1 MDAVF
6 HSLLTTPGKLPWL
19 LLTLFTSWTALCS
32 ADVKQTRW
40 PLYSQKP
47 VLLAWNAPT
56 QECTPRHRVTLSLD
70 QFDIVASPN
79 KGFVRQNLT
88 IFYEERLGLYPY
100 YEHGG
105 TAVNGGLPQLA
116 SLTQHYKKMPEGV
129 QKYIREPEAKGLAV
143 IDWEEWRPLWIRNW
157 DIKDI
162 YRKKSREMVSK
173 KNPNWTPEQVGRVA
187 QQEFE
192 LSARKFM
199 LETLKLAKSLRP
211 NQLWGFYLFPD
222 CYNHD
227 YRNGLKNYTGRCP
240 MLEMA
245 RNDQLN
251 WLWMEST
258 ALFPSIYMGSLLQS
272 TNYGRLFVRNRVK
285 EAMRLASVGDGLARP
300 VFVYTRPTYINQMT
314 LLTETDLV
322 STIGESVALGA
333 AGVILWG
340 DTSYANSSKSCSA
353 LNEYLQG
360 PLGRYLL
367 NVSTAAE
374 LCSQVVCKSH
384 GRCLRRA
391 PDSDV
396 YLHLSPLTHS
406 ITSHGGHLKVTGAPG
421 QGELA
426 LFHAN
431 FQCQCYH
438 GYKGEACAQKE
449 KGQNRASSVLGTWP
463 LCLLLPLG
471 LLTLLH

>member
-1 MDAVF
+1 MDAVL
-6 HSLLTTPGKLPWL
+6 HPVLATAGQLPWL
-19 LLTLFTSWTALCS
+19 LLTVFTAWTVLCS
-32 ADVKQTRW
+32 ADPKQTRW

-47 VLLAWNAPT
+47 ILLAWNAPT
-56 QECTPRHRVTLSLD
+56 EGCAPRHSVTLSLK

-79 KGFVRQNLT
+79 EGFVRQNLT
-88 IFYEERLGLYPY
+88 IFYKERLGLYPY
-100 YEHGG
+100 YKHGG

-116 SLTQHYKKMPEGV
+116 SLTQHYEKMPYGLR
-129 QKYIREPEAKGLAV
+129 KYIREPDAKGLAV

-162 YRKKSREMVSK
+162 YRNKSREMVAK
-173 KNPNWTPEQVGRVA
+173 KNPKLTQEQVGKVA
-187 QQEFE
+187 EQEFE

-199 LETLKLAKSLRP
+199 LDTLKLAKSLRP

-227 YRNGLKNYTGRCP
+227 YKSDLKNYTGRCP
-240 MLEMA
+240 AVEIS

-251 WLWMEST
+251 WLWM
-258 ALFPSIYMGSLLQS
+258 M
-272 TNYGRLFVRNRVK
+272 
-285 EAMRLASVGDGLARP
+285 
-300 VFVYTRPTYINQMT
+300 
-314 LLTETDLV
+314 DLV

-333 AGVILWG
+333 AGVIFWG
-340 DTSYANSSKSCSA
+340 DTSYANSTASCST
-353 LNEYLQG
+353 LNKYLQG

-374 LCSQVVCKSH
+374 QCSKVVCKSQ
-384 GRCLRRA
+384 GRCLRRV

-396 YLHLSPLTHS
+396 YLHLSSLTHS
-406 ITSHGGHLKVTGAPG
+406 ITSQDGQLKVTGVPG
-421 QGELA
+421 KSQLA
-426 LFHAN
+426 LFHKH
-431 FQCQCYH
+431 FQCQCYS
-438 GYKGEACAQKE
+438 GYTGETCAQKE
-449 KGQNRASSVLGTWP
+449 KGQNRASSVLGIWP